1 MWISLVV
8 PLVSTERVH
17 PWTTCFLSAHVKCH
31 SFSFLPSPLSR
42 ECFSTRPAGK
52 PRVADPFSPAAVV
65 FFLLNWNALHFLCTP
80 GRPSLRGVPPAPPT
94 PVSVAWTAVRRCLL
108 FPSVFAKLSLLCLF
122 SPSQSSAK
130 QTEART
136 MAEGGSQRT
145 RESPCEGSTE
155 SSSLPGGVG
164 RQGKASADA
173 QISHSGSSALMS
185 PRGAKA
191 FTGGDLRHLPL
202 SFEFQQAAR
211 LKDTGLR
218 GCPSVSGGVVSS
230 PFLCQGS
237 VALSDSRETREGKRS
252 PSSTLGVEAEGT
264 ISADHMQT
272 VEGKVDSGS
281 QSRDMQQT
289 ALDTPMTNPHGH
301 IGLGTFAFLEMETR
315 RGHGESEASRKV
327 AQMAKRCRR
336 SSVLCCRCRES
347 PTAQEAVSASN
358 EGEDSDRK
366 RSGDCEDARSDTER
380 SPPSTVGKSRDCCS
394 CCYCSCCQ
402 QADGK
407 PEEAEGRHSEGEER
421 DRQRPSLS
429 TSNTWQPTS
438 RRIICIDG
446 PSRPETFERNLRQLS
461 DEFPCIHQGLIIS
474 LLETAENNLSH
485 ARQLVQVVSDTT
497 LSSSRGGSGAAARGL
512 SSEGDLGKRGPG
524 GSCSPGDKSF
534 FSSTPDN
541 TDWEQALSWR
551 PASRKRQ
558 MEREDV
564 ASRPRASSPRLCDLS
579 SFLQTDSASAGGDA
593 APASSASLAAAP
605 TVSRVPSGSLRAAP
619 NASASCELRN
629 CYARGSWA
637 SREAPSPPNPATAG
651 AFGNSGAGL
660 GVTVEL
666 WSVEWTQRM
675 LRVIYSATSAED
687 AKAKL
692 SALMQEQTEQLLN
705 IHAGTLSVMP
715 FHNGGERETGA
726 VSRETTSGVDPVG
739 AENGRLEEMEKK
751 VELLQTD
758 KLLLARAV
766 KAQHERIQ
774 SLQAALSEKTTELE
788 RVQGEKRVLQ
798 QDVQKIKD
806 AAAALLLGSSSLRA
820 GSSCRDNN
828 SPFDRPFPD
837 VC

>member
-1 MWISLVV
+1 M
-8 PLVSTERVH
+8 
-17 PWTTCFLSAHVKCH
+17 
-31 SFSFLPSPLSR
+31 
-42 ECFSTRPAGK
+42 
-52 PRVADPFSPAAVV
+52 AD
-65 FFLLNWNALHFLCTP
+65 
-80 GRPSLRGVPPAPPT
+80 
-94 PVSVAWTAVRRCLL
+94 
-108 FPSVFAKLSLLCLF
+108 
-122 SPSQSSAK
+122 
-130 QTEART
+130 
-136 MAEGGSQRT
+136 GGSQRT
-145 RESPCEGSTE
+145 HASPCEGSAE
-155 SSSLPGGVG
+155 SSSLPGGAG
-164 RQGKASADA
+164 RQGKASADS
-173 QISHSGSSALMS
+173 QITHSRNSALMS
-185 PRGAKA
+185 SRDANA
-191 FTGGDLRHLPL
+191 FTRGDLRHLPL

-211 LKDTGLR
+211 VKSTGPR
-218 GCPSVSGGVVSS
+218 GCPSVSGAVVSS
-230 PFLCQGS
+230 PFLYQGS
-237 VALSDSRETREGKRS
+237 VASSDSRDAWEGKRS

-264 ISADHMQT
+264 VSADPMQIT
-272 VEGKVDSGS
+272 EGKVDSGS
-281 QSRDMQQT
+281 QSRDTQQT
-289 ALDTPMTNPHGH
+289 ALDALVMHPRSRN
-301 IGLGTFAFLEMETR
+301 GLGTLALLEMETR

-347 PTAQEAVSASN
+347 PTAQEEAVFASD

-366 RSGDCEDARSDTER
+366 RSGDCEDARSDTGK
-380 SPPSTVGKSRDCCS
+380 SLPSTAGKSRDCCS

-407 PEEAEGRHSEGEER
+407 LEDAEGRHAHGEEGNPE
-421 DRQRPSLS
+421 RPPLS

-512 SSEGDLGKRGPG
+512 SREGDLGKRGPG

-541 TDWEQALSWR
+541 ADWEHALWWR

-579 SFLQTDSASAGGDA
+579 SFIQTDSASAGA
-593 APASSASLAAAP
+593 ASPPASSASLAAAP
-605 TVSRVPSGSLRAAP
+605 TTFSRAPSGSLRAAP
-619 NASASCELRN
+619 NASTSCELRN
-629 CYARGSWA
+629 YHTRGSWG
-637 SREAPSPPNPATAG
+637 SREVPSPPNLATAG

-675 LRVIYSATSAED
+675 LRVIYAATSAED

-705 IHAGTLSVMP
+705 IHAGTLSVTP
-715 FHNGGERETGA
+715 FHSGGERETGA
-726 VSRETTSGVDPVG
+726 VSRETTSGVHPVG
-739 AENGRLEEMEKK
+739 AENGRLEDMEKK
-751 VELLQTD
+751 VELLQND

-774 SLQAALSEKTTELE
+774 SLQAALSEKTAELE